1 MTNLRKRPFTP
12 LRKTI
17 LAAGFALTAGGLVLA
32 TPASAADAAK
42 SAETAAQHAGFA
54 QNTSSIKGVHMH
66 LHHALNC
73 LVGEKGAGFDA
84 NELNPCKA
92 TGGAIP
98 NTSDAAKKAVLEKAA
113 DKARAGIAET
123 DLAKAQADAVDVQTI
138 LKGE

>member
-1 MTNLRKRPFTP
+1 MTMSRKRLFSSM
-12 LRKTI
+12 RKPA
-17 LAAGFALTAGGLVLA
+17 LAAGFALMAGGLVLA

-42 SAETAAQHAGFA
+42 SADTAAQHAGFA
-54 QNTSSIKGVHMH
+54 AGSSAIKGVHMH

-73 LVGEKGAGFDA
+73 LVGEKGEGFDA

-98 NTSDAAKKAVLEKAA
+98 NAADAAEKAKLEKAA
-113 DKARAGIAET
+113 DKTRAGIEET
-123 DLAKAQADAVDVQTI
+123 DLAKAQADATDVQKM

>member
-1 MTNLRKRPFTP
+1 MSILVKRPFTP

-17 LAAGFALTAGGLVLA
+17 LAAGFALMAGGLVFA
-32 TPASAADAAK
+32 APASAADAAK

-54 QNTSSIKGVHMH
+54 AGSSGLKGVHMH

-73 LVGEKGAGFDA
+73 LVGEEGDGFDA
-84 NELNPCKA
+84 DELNPCKA

-98 NTSDAAKKAVLEKAA
+98 NTTDAARKAQLEKAA
-113 DKARAGIAET
+113 KAARAGIAET
-123 DLAKAQADAVDVQTI
+123 DLGKAKADANEVQKT